1 MKNYEEIL
9 TDAGIEIP
17 ADKKDTIKKAMGENY
32 KTVEDYNKASST
44 RDKYKKELE
53 DVQTKLD
60 GFKDV
65 DVEDLKNQI
74 ATLTADLNNEKTAR
88 AAEAKK
94 AEIEKTVGSF
104 LSGKK
109 FVNALTEKSIK
120 NSLIEELDKD
130 SAKGK
135 SIEDIFNGLITGEDG
150 KQMEN
155 ILADDGGSGKKAHF
169 TTAFKGS
176 GTGGTLTKDD
186 FKKMS
191 LDERIKL
198 KTKDPELYKT
208 LS

>member
-32 KTVEDYNKASST
+32 KTVEDYNKASSA
-44 RDKYKKELE
+44 RDKYKKDLE

-60 GFKDV
+60 GFKDIDV
-65 DVEDLKNQI
+65 DDLKNQI
-74 ATLTADLNNEKTAR
+74 ATLTTDLNNERTAR
-88 AAEAKK
+88 AAETKK
-94 AEIEKTVGSF
+94 AEIEKTVGTF
-104 LSGKK
+104 LNGKK

-155 ILADDGGSGKKAHF
+155 ILADDGESGKKAHF
-169 TTAFKGS
+169 TTAFSGS

>member
-17 ADKKDTIKKAMGENY
+17 AEKKDTIKKAMGENY
-32 KTVEDYNKASST
+32 KTVEDYNKASSA
-44 RDKYKKELE
+44 RDKYKKDLE

-60 GFKDV
+60 GFKDIDV
-65 DVEDLKNQI
+65 DDLKNQI
-74 ATLTADLNNEKTAR
+74 ATLATDLNNEKTAR

-94 AEIEKTVGSF
+94 AEIEKTVGTF
-104 LSGKK
+104 LNGKK

-155 ILADDGGSGKKAHF
+155 ILADDGGSGRKAHF
-169 TTAFKGS
+169 TTAFNGS

>member
-32 KTVEDYNKASST
+32 KTVEDYSKASSA
-44 RDKYKKELE
+44 RDKYKKDLE

-60 GFKDV
+60 GFKDIDV
-65 DVEDLKNQI
+65 DDLKNQI
-74 ATLTADLNNEKTAR
+74 ATLTTDLNNEKTAR

-94 AEIEKTVGSF
+94 AEIEKTVGTF

-198 KTKDPELYKT
+198 KTKDPELYKA

>member
-65 DVEDLKNQI
+65 DVENLKNQI
-74 ATLTADLNNEKTAR
+74 ATLTTDLNNEKTAR

-94 AEIEKTVGSF
+94 AEIEKTVGTF
-104 LSGKK
+104 LNGKK

-155 ILADDGGSGKKAHF
+155 ILADDGGSEKKAHF

>member
-17 ADKKDTIKKAMGENY
+17 ADKKDAIKKAMGENY
-32 KTVEDYNKASST
+32 KTVEDYNKASNA
-44 RDKYKKELE
+44 RDKYKKDLE

-60 GFKDV
+60 GFKDI
-65 DVEDLKNQI
+65 DVNDLKNQI
-74 ATLTADLNNEKTAR
+74 ATLTTDLNNEKTAR

-94 AEIEKTVGSF
+94 AEIEKTVGTF
-104 LSGKK
+104 LNGKK

-155 ILADDGGSGKKAHF
+155 ILAVDGGSGKKAHF

>member
-32 KTVEDYNKASST
+32 KTVEDYNKASNA
-44 RDKYKKELE
+44 RDKYKKDLE

-60 GFKDV
+60 GFKDIDV
-65 DVEDLKNQI
+65 DDLKNQI
-74 ATLTADLNNEKTAR
+74 ATLTTDLNNEKTAR

-94 AEIEKTVGSF
+94 TEIEKTVGTF
-104 LSGKK
+104 LNGKK

-169 TTAFKGS
+169 TTAFSGS

>member
-17 ADKKDTIKKAMGENY
+17 ADKKDAIKKAMGENY
-32 KTVEDYNKASST
+32 KTVEDYNKASNA
-44 RDKYKKELE
+44 RDKYKKDLE

-60 GFKDV
+60 GFKDIDV
-65 DVEDLKNQI
+65 DDLKNQI
-74 ATLTADLNNEKTAR
+74 ATLTTDLNNEKTAR

-94 AEIEKTVGSF
+94 AEIEKTVGAF
-104 LSGKK
+104 LNGKK

-155 ILADDGGSGKKAHF
+155 ILVDDGGSGKKAHF
-169 TTAFKGS
+169 TTAFSGS